1 MVEEKTVREAAKQQE
16 MLSTAKAD
24 MQAVFKAREEKKA
37 KRVAVNRYAPRAR
50 RAPPG
55 SRRSR
60 GSERGGPSCAG
71 WAGPSG
77 RSRQAAL
84 AASAWQHSELYCAPV
99 VLRLHLVA
107 VYPRD
112 RADAQAWDAAPAAA
126 SAAGARAIRTRSLL
140 PHAHPRPDGA
150 PALRPSTLAPLG
162 CPRAARSRRRCSC
175 SATRA
180 RRRTGRQF
188 GTRWASSATSR
199 RKPTRPQTP
208 RACARFSCSSST
220 AKRARSSQAAVRRR
234 ARPSALAQRG
244 SAVAAARAIT
254 ALCSA
259 SRSATAPTPHDAVV
273 ALFSAKR
280 SLLRA
285 EGRGGAG

>member
-126 SAAGARAIRTRSLL
+126 SAAGARHSHSLPPPPRSTAARWCARSPTFHPRAPRLPARSEEQTQMQLQRNASTAEDGPAVWNQVGLISDLKEKANPSTDTSRMRSLL
-140 PHAHPRPDGA
+140 VQLKH
-150 PALRPSTLAPLG
+150 S
-162 CPRAARSRRRCSC
+162 
-175 SATRA
+175 
-180 RRRTGRQF
+180 
-188 GTRWASSATSR
+188 
-199 RKPTRPQTP
+199 
-208 RACARFSCSSST
+208 
-220 AKRARSSQAAVRRR
+220 
-234 ARPSALAQRG
+234 
-244 SAVAAARAIT
+244 
-254 ALCSA
+254 
-259 SRSATAPTPHDAVV
+259 
-273 ALFSAKR
+273 
-280 SLLRA
+280 
-285 EGRGGAG
+285 